1 VTDSPQPSGEP
12 GADPDPGA
20 PGPDY
25 EAALAAYRT
34 MLERALERL
43 SAEPLEGVEPA
54 LEPEL
59 WR

>member
-1 VTDSPQPSGEP
+1 VSDAPQTPR
-12 GADPDPGA
+12 PDA
-20 PGPDY
+20 AY

-54 LEPEL
+54 LEPEP